1 MENWR
6 VTVLQWLN
14 IDASGFS
21 WIEKFALVMVFLL
34 VIMLVYRLC
43 KLILHRV
50 VFKIVRATKVTWD
63 DVLLDHKVLDKAVMI
78 IPALLALVFFPF
90 VFVDDPGVYDLVQRL
105 TWVYVVGVVI
115 STLVTAMTALSHI
128 LHEKERLR
136 DKPIKGAIQM
146 AQILTILLGV
156 IIMVSIVINKSPA
169 YLLTG
174 LGASAAVLML
184 VFQDLILGLV
194 AGIQLSVNNMMRVG
208 DWVVVKDKDING
220 TVIEITLTT
229 VKIQNWDYTISTIQ
243 PQALING
250 SFVNWRN
257 MFDSGGRRIARTIN
271 MDLRSVR
278 FLTDDEIMQWEKDP
292 LLATYIADIRKRIAA
307 AHEKGDEVEARSL
320 RMTNLGIFRIYL
332 QNYIS
337 SLSSFNGSFISM
349 VRLMEPTENGVPMQI
364 YFFTAQTS
372 WVEYEGV
379 QSALFEH
386 IFSIVPEFGLRLFQA
401 PTGDDIRACLRS

>member
-6 VTVLQWLN
+6 VTVLHWLN
-14 IDASGFS
+14 VDTSGFS
-21 WIEKFALVMVFLL
+21 WIEKLALLMVFLL
-34 VIMLVYRLC
+34 VIMIIYRVC

-50 VFKIVRATKVTWD
+50 IFKIVRATKATWD
-63 DVLLDHKVLDKAVMI
+63 DVIFDHKVLDKAIMI

-90 VFVDDPGVYDLVQRL
+90 VFVGEPDIYDLVQRL
-105 TWVYVVGVVI
+105 AWVYVVGVII
-115 STLVTAMTALSHI
+115 STVVTALTALSHI

-146 AQILTILLGV
+146 VQILILLLGV
-156 IIMVSIVINKSPA
+156 IVMVSIVINKSPA

-194 AGIQLSVNNMMRVG
+194 AGIQLSANNMMRVG

-229 VKIQNWDYTISTIQ
+229 VKVQNWDYTISTIQ
-243 PQALING
+243 PQALVNG

-271 MDLRSVR
+271 IDLRSVH
-278 FLTDDEIMQWEKDP
+278 FLADDDIVRWEKDI
-292 LLATYIADIRKRIAA
+292 LLAEYIADVRERMAEA
-307 AHEKGDEVEARSL
+307 REKGDEVTVRAL
-320 RMTNLGIFRIYL
+320 RLTNLGLFRVYL
-332 QNYIS
+332 QNFIS
-337 SLSSFNGSFISM
+337 SLSSFNADFVSM
-349 VRLMEPTENGVPMQI
+349 VRLMEPTEHGVPMQI
-364 YFFTAQTS
+364 YFFTTQTA
-372 WVEYEGV
+372 WVRYEEI

-386 IFSIVPEFGLRLFQA
+386 VFSIVPEFGLRLFQA
-401 PTGDDIRACLRS
+401 PTGEDIRSCLRS

>member
-21 WIEKFALVMVFLL
+21 WIEKFALVMVSLL

-50 VFKIVRATKVTWD
+50 VFKIVRATKATWD

-90 VFVDDPGVYDLVQRL
+90 VFVDDPSVYDLVQRL

-156 IIMVSIVINKSPA
+156 IVMVSIVINKSPA

-208 DWVVVKDKDING
+208 DWVVVKDRDING

-278 FLTDDEIMQWEKDP
+278 FLTDAEIMQWEKDP

>member
-21 WIEKFALVMVFLL
+21 WIEKLALVMVSLL
-34 VIMLVYRLC
+34 IIMLVYRLC

-50 VFKIVRATKVTWD
+50 VFKIVRATKATWD
-63 DVLLDHKVLDKAVMI
+63 DVLFDHKVLDKAGMI

-105 TWVYVVGVVI
+105 AWVYVVGVVI

-146 AQILTILLGV
+146 AQILTLLLGV

-229 VKIQNWDYTISTIQ
+229 VKVQNWDYTISTIQ

-271 MDLRSVR
+271 IDLRSIR
-278 FLTDDEIMQWEKDP
+278 FLTEDEIVQWEKDP
-292 LLATYIADIRKRIAA
+292 LLATYVADIRKRIAT
-307 AHEKGDEVEARSL
+307 AHDKGDEVEARAL

-332 QNYIS
+332 QNFIS
-337 SLSSFNGSFISM
+337 SLSSFNENFVSM

-364 YFFTAQTS
+364 YFFTEQTA
-372 WVEYEGV
+372 WVRYEEE

-401 PTGDDIRACLRS
+401 PTGDDIRACLKS

>member
-50 VFKIVRATKVTWD
+50 VFKIVRATKATWD
-63 DVLLDHKVLDKAVMI
+63 DVLFDHKVLDKAVMI

-156 IIMVSIVINKSPA
+156 IVMVSIVINKSPA

-292 LLATYIADIRKRIAA
+292 LLTTYIADIRKRIAA
-307 AHEKGDEVEARSL
+307 AQEKGDEVEARAL

-337 SLSSFNGSFISM
+337 SLSSFNDNFVSM

>member
-21 WIEKFALVMVFLL
+21 WIEKLALLMVSLL
-34 VIMLVYRLC
+34 IIILIYRLC

-50 VFKIVRATKVTWD
+50 VFKIVRATKATWD
-63 DVLLDHKVLDKAVMI
+63 DVLFDHKVLDKAVMI
-78 IPALLALVFFPF
+78 VPAILALVFFPF

-105 TWVYVVGVVI
+105 AWVYVVGVVV
-115 STLVTAMTALSHI
+115 STVVTALTALSHI
-128 LHEKERLR
+128 LHEKERMR

-146 AQILTILLGV
+146 TQIVVLLLGV
-156 IIMVSIVINKSPA
+156 IVMVSIVINKSPA

-220 TVIEITLTT
+220 IVIEITLTT
-229 VKIQNWDYTISTIQ
+229 VKVQNWDYTISTIQ

-271 MDLRSVR
+271 IDLRTVH
-278 FLTDDEIMQWEKDP
+278 FMADDEVARWENDP
-292 LLATYIADIRKRIAA
+292 LLAEYIADMRKRMAEA
-307 AHEKGDEVEARSL
+307 RDKGDEVTARSL
-320 RMTNLGIFRIYL
+320 RLTNLGLFRIYL

-372 WVEYEGV
+372 WVEYERE

-386 IFSIVPEFGLRLFQA
+386 IFSIVPEFDLRLFQA
-401 PTGDDIRACLRS
+401 PTGDDIRACIRS

>member
-90 VFVDDPGVYDLVQRL
+90 VFVDDPSVYDLVQRL

-156 IIMVSIVINKSPA
+156 IVMVSIVINKSPA

-208 DWVVVKDKDING
+208 DWVVVKDRDING

-278 FLTDDEIMQWEKDP
+278 FLTDAEIMQWEKDP

>member
-50 VFKIVRATKVTWD
+50 VFKIVRATKATWD
-63 DVLLDHKVLDKAVMI
+63 DVLFDHKVLDKAVMI

-156 IIMVSIVINKSPA
+156 IVMVSIVINKSPA

-271 MDLRSVR
+271 IDLRSVR
-278 FLTDDEIMQWEKDP
+278 FFTDDEIMQWEKDP

-307 AHEKGDEVEARSL
+307 AQEKGDEVEARAL

-337 SLSSFNGSFISM
+337 SHSSFNDNFVSM

>member
-6 VTVLQWLN
+6 VTVLHWLN
-14 IDASGFS
+14 VDTSGFS
-21 WIEKFALVMVFLL
+21 WIEKLALLMVFLL
-34 VIMLVYRLC
+34 VIMIIYRVC

-50 VFKIVRATKVTWD
+50 IFKIVRATKATWD
-63 DVLLDHKVLDKAVMI
+63 DVIFDHKVLDKAIMI

-90 VFVDDPGVYDLVQRL
+90 VFVGEPDIYDLVQRL
-105 TWVYVVGVVI
+105 AGVYVVGVII
-115 STLVTAMTALSHI
+115 STVVTALTALSHI

-146 AQILTILLGV
+146 VQILILLLGV
-156 IIMVSIVINKSPA
+156 IVMVSIVINKSPA

-194 AGIQLSVNNMMRVG
+194 AGIQLSANNMMRVG

-229 VKIQNWDYTISTIQ
+229 VKVQNWDYTISTIQ
-243 PQALING
+243 PQALVNG

-271 MDLRSVR
+271 IDLRSVH
-278 FLTDDEIMQWEKDP
+278 FLAADDIVRWEKDT
-292 LLATYIADIRKRIAA
+292 LLAEYIADVRERMAEA
-307 AHEKGDEVEARSL
+307 REKGDEVTVRAL
-320 RMTNLGIFRIYL
+320 RLTNLGLFRVYL
-332 QNYIS
+332 QNFIS
-337 SLSSFNGSFISM
+337 SLSSFNADFVSM
-349 VRLMEPTENGVPMQI
+349 VRLMEPTEHGVPMQI
-364 YFFTAQTS
+364 YFFTTQTA
-372 WVEYEGV
+372 WVRYEEI

-386 IFSIVPEFGLRLFQA
+386 VFSIVPEFGLRLFQA
-401 PTGDDIRACLRS
+401 PTGEDIRSCLRS

>member
-50 VFKIVRATKVTWD
+50 VFKIVRATKATWD
-63 DVLLDHKVLDKAVMI
+63 DVLFDHKVLDKAVMI

-156 IIMVSIVINKSPA
+156 IVMVSTVINKSPA

-278 FLTDDEIMQWEKDP
+278 FLTDAEIMQWEKDP

>member
-50 VFKIVRATKVTWD
+50 VFKIVRATKATWD
-63 DVLLDHKVLDKAVMI
+63 DVLFDHKVLDKAVMI

-156 IIMVSIVINKSPA
+156 IVMVSIVINKSPA

-307 AHEKGDEVEARSL
+307 AQEKGDEVEARAL

-337 SLSSFNGSFISM
+337 SLSSFNDNFVSM

>member
-6 VTVLQWLN
+6 VTVLHWLN
-14 IDASGFS
+14 VDTSGFS
-21 WIEKFALVMVFLL
+21 WIEKLALLMVFLL
-34 VIMLVYRLC
+34 VIMIIYRVC

-50 VFKIVRATKVTWD
+50 IFKIVRATKATWD
-63 DVLLDHKVLDKAVMI
+63 DVIFDHKVLDKAIMI

-90 VFVDDPGVYDLVQRL
+90 VFVGEPDIYDLVQRL
-105 TWVYVVGVVI
+105 AWVYVVGVII
-115 STLVTAMTALSHI
+115 STVVTALTALSHI

-146 AQILTILLGV
+146 VQILVLLLGV
-156 IIMVSIVINKSPA
+156 IVMVSIVINKSPA

-194 AGIQLSVNNMMRVG
+194 AGIQLSANNMMRVG

-229 VKIQNWDYTISTIQ
+229 VKVQNWDYTISTIQ
-243 PQALING
+243 PQALVNG

-271 MDLRSVR
+271 IDLRSVH
-278 FLTDDEIMQWEKDP
+278 FLAADDIVRWEKILCWP
-292 LLATYIADIRKRIAA
+292 NILPMCGSVWQRLV
-307 AHEKGDEVEARSL
+307 KGR
-320 RMTNLGIFRIYL
+320 
-332 QNYIS
+332 
-337 SLSSFNGSFISM
+337 
-349 VRLMEPTENGVPMQI
+349 
-364 YFFTAQTS
+364 
-372 WVEYEGV
+372 
-379 QSALFEH
+379 
-386 IFSIVPEFGLRLFQA
+386 
-401 PTGDDIRACLRS
+401 

>member
-21 WIEKFALVMVFLL
+21 WIEKFALVMVSLL

-50 VFKIVRATKVTWD
+50 VFKIVRATKATWD

-90 VFVDDPGVYDLVQRL
+90 VFVDDPSVYDLVQRL

-156 IIMVSIVINKSPA
+156 IVMVSIVINKSPA

-307 AHEKGDEVEARSL
+307 AQEKGDEVEARAL

-337 SLSSFNGSFISM
+337 SLSSFNDNFVSM

>member
-21 WIEKFALVMVFLL
+21 WIEKFALVMVSLL

-50 VFKIVRATKVTWD
+50 VFKIVRATKATWD

-90 VFVDDPGVYDLVQRL
+90 VFVDDPSVYDLVQRL

-156 IIMVSIVINKSPA
+156 IVMVSIVINKSPA

-208 DWVVVKDKDING
+208 DWVVVKDRDING

-278 FLTDDEIMQWEKDP
+278 FLTDAEIMQWEKDP

-307 AHEKGDEVEARSL
+307 AQEKGDEVEARAL

-337 SLSSFNGSFISM
+337 SLSSFNDNFVSM

>member
-21 WIEKFALVMVFLL
+21 WIEKFALVMVSLL

-50 VFKIVRATKVTWD
+50 VFKIVRATKATWD

-90 VFVDDPGVYDLVQRL
+90 VFVDDPSVYDLVQRL

-156 IIMVSIVINKSPA
+156 IVMVSIVINKSPA

-208 DWVVVKDKDING
+208 DWVVVKDRDING

-278 FLTDDEIMQWEKDP
+278 FLTDAEIMQWEKDP

-401 PTGDDIRACLRS
+401 PTGDDIRASLRS

>member
-50 VFKIVRATKVTWD
+50 VFKIVRATKATWD
-63 DVLLDHKVLDKAVMI
+63 DVLFDHKVLDKAVMI

-105 TWVYVVGVVI
+105 AWVYVVGVVI

-156 IIMVSIVINKSPA
+156 IVMVSIVINKSPA

-271 MDLRSVR
+271 IDLRSVR

-307 AHEKGDEVEARSL
+307 AQEKGDEVEARAL

-337 SLSSFNGSFISM
+337 SLSSFNDNFVSM